1 MLELY
6 KSLYTVLSARAT
18 TQIFIKIHLELYKV
32 QLELYKFLLLAIVNS
47 LRDVPPSNSIAG
59 RQSVLSVGSDNL
71 VEASMNE
78 HIRVH
83 VQQRSRVPVPLH
95 DPPLSALLLPHHE
108 GPRQR
113 HLAPLLRQCHRERR
127 PPPEDKVRRM
137 VPPPLQVFLKR
148 G

>member
-1 MLELY
+1 MSIEYSFVSYLLRNVKIY
-6 KSLYTVLSARAT
+6 KRKCNIYKQRAVVYT
-18 TQIFIKIHLELYKV
+18 
-32 QLELYKFLLLAIVNS
+32 FLLLAVVNS

-95 DPPLSALLLPHHE
+95 DLPLSALLL
-108 GPRQR
+108 
-113 HLAPLLRQCHRERR
+113 
-127 PPPEDKVRRM
+127 
-137 VPPPLQVFLKR
+137 
-148 G
+148 